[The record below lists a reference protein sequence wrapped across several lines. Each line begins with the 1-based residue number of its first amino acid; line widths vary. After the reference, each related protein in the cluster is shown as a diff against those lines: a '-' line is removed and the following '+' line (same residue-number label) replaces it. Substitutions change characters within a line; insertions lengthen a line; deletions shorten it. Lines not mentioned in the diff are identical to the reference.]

1 MERKLSPAVG
11 VGCIVVHDGSVLL
24 VRNHTGRWSTP
35 GGHLDFG
42 ESPAAAAA
50 RETLEETGV
59 RVRDVAFVA
68 ITNDV
73 MHDAR
78 RHYVTLWFRGNAESA
93 AIAVGDTE
101 EITAAGWFS
110 PDDLPEP
117 RHLFFDNLL
126 DGNTIP
132 SPPLNSP
139 LR

>member
-1 MERKLSPAVG
+1 MDRHLVPVVG
-11 VGCIVVHDGSVLL
+11 VGCIVVHDSRVLL

-59 RVRDVAFVA
+59 LVRNVEFVA

-73 MHDAR
+73 MNDAC
-78 RHYVTLWFRGNAESA
+78 RHFVTLWFRATAESA
-93 AIAVGDTE
+93 TIAVRDTE
-101 EITAAGWFS
+101 EITEAGWFS
-110 PDDLPEP
+110 RDALPEP

-132 SPPLNSP
+132 APPLNSP